1 MNVGSVLFWLYLHIV
16 LLKHSAKKSNE
27 SNCGTLNIHASRFLA
42 CGTTFQRDHYRNQ
55 SHHHHQI
62 KASIITCIV
71 IVIIIINTIIAASSP
86 YPLVICLYVFFWS
99 YIHILYIY
107 CFLMQKFC
115 HPLCPVAW
123 GLGCLWMLFWMCH
136 PVQSVLSSSQG
147 SFAWLG
153 YVCVAVW
160 GLGCM
165 ETKVDVDS
173 IRHRLSWPHSS
184 YTYVFMS

>member
-71 IVIIIINTIIAASSP
+71 IVIIIIIIIIINTIIAASSP

-107 CFLMQKFC
+107 ILLFDAEIL
-115 HPLCPVAW
+115 PSAVP
-123 GLGCLWMLFWMCH
+123 GCLRTWMSLNAFLDVPPCPERAVEFPGFICM
-136 PVQSVLSSSQG
+136 
-147 SFAWLG
+147 AW
-153 YVCVAVW
+153 VCVCGSMGT
-160 GLGCM
+160 GLHGNQGRRGLN
-165 ETKVDVDS
+165 TS
-173 IRHRLSWPHSS
+173 
-184 YTYVFMS
+184 